1 MRVTAYSCPKCHVN
15 YVYSHGTMVCPNC
28 GDVLDEIAFHN
39 ISGSGKSP
47 RTTDRYLALRLR
59 KAQQL
64 NHCETDTRS
73 TLQTHLDRLARPLS
87 YPEKDWTGILA
98 AVVGSECKPN
108 QRYSEALFQQ
118 IICSMAAAFYLILHK
133 THEIESQLYYL
144 NYHRETIFSA
154 KHLYTNKYK
163 VYFDIPLAESI
174 LTQYIEKYYPKDE
187 IR

>member
-1 MRVTAYSCPKCHVN
+1 M
-15 YVYSHGTMVCPNC
+15 YSHSTMVCPNC
-28 GDVLDEIAFHN
+28 GDVLNELVFQH
-39 ISGSGKSP
+39 SEKGRSP
-47 RTTDRYLALRLR
+47 RGSNRYLALRLR
-59 KAQQL
+59 KEQQL

-73 TLQTHLDRLARPLS
+73 TLQTHLDRLARPPT

-144 NYHRETIFSA
+144 NYHRETIFSV
-154 KHLYTNKYK
+154 KHLYTSKYK

-174 LTQYIEKYYPKDE
+174 LTQYIAKYYL
-187 IR
+187 